1 MQFINVSVYKF
12 IDLDPNKLP
21 ELRSKLK
28 QQALALNLKGTVLLA
43 REGVNAFFS
52 GRREEVEAYKT
63 ALNETFNVSDF
74 PYKDSPSETQP
85 FTRMIVKVKKEII
98 SMGVPDVQP
107 ARFTGP
113 RVKAKELKQWLDEGR
128 EVVFLD
134 TRNDYEVALGT
145 FEGAVKMG
153 LQTFRQ
159 FPKKVSE
166 LPSDLKDK
174 TVVTFCTGGIR
185 CEKATAYMAREG
197 FKNVYQLDG
206 GILRYF
212 EEVGGSYWN
221 GSCFVFDYRVAV
233 DPDLKRSGAV
243 ICYNCQMPVTIDEQQ
258 LASFK
263 LNVSCPHCI
272 NGKKVPHKERIAI
285 ELTKESAST

>member
-12 IDLDPNKLP
+12 IDLDQNKLP
-21 ELRSKLK
+21 ELRDKLK
-28 QQALALNLKGTVLLA
+28 KEALALNLKGTVLLA
-43 REGVNAFFS
+43 LEGVNAFFS
-52 GRREEVEAYKT
+52 GRLEEVEAYKKV
-63 ALNETFNVSDF
+63 LNETFNVSDF
-74 PYKDSPSETQP
+74 PYKDSPSDTQP
-85 FTRMIVKVKKEII
+85 FTRMIVKIKKEII
-98 SMGVPDVQP
+98 TMGVPDVQP

-145 FEGAVKMG
+145 FQGALKMD

-159 FPKKVSE
+159 FPKKVAE
-166 LPSDLKDK
+166 LPEELKDK
-174 TVVTFCTGGIR
+174 TLVTFCTGGIR
-185 CEKATAYMAREG
+185 CEKATAYMARQG

-212 EEVGGSYWN
+212 EEVGGKYYD

-233 DPDLKRSGAV
+233 DPTLNRSGAV
-243 ICYNCQMPVTIDEQQ
+243 ICYNCQMPVTVEEQKME
-258 LASFK
+258 SFK
-263 LNVSCPHCI
+263 PNLSCPHCI
-272 NGKKVPHKERIAI
+272 NGKKIPHKEQIAM
-285 ELTKESAST
+285 ELKKESAQA